1 MHNCKLTR
9 DVLIDFALGEVSPAQ
24 TSELLAELNDCVACQ
39 AEYATLKN
47 TLRISQQA
55 LRSALPAEEFWPGY
69 HARLQG
75 KLIQH
80 LQEDNN
86 PASASVQSVR
96 LSFSSRLWIGLR
108 KMATT
113 SVRVPVPAALA
124 MMLLAGILFF
134 SLRARGQANVTS
146 STPLPSVETRT
157 VEVPVIQDRVV
168 TKVVYVEKKGR
179 RHKGPPG
186 LASSLDAAGRNATI
200 ARGGSDASGKTAMS
214 LVGFKPTDQVKLT
227 IIKGSYR
234 DEK

>member
-9 DVLIDFALGEVSPAQ
+9 DILIDFALDEISPAQ
-24 TSELLAELNDCVACQ
+24 TSELLAELNDCAACQ

-47 TLRISQQA
+47 TLRVSQQV
-55 LRSALPAEEFWPGY
+55 LRFGLPAEGFWPGY

-80 LQEDNN
+80 IQEDTD
-86 PASASVQSVR
+86 SASSSVHPLR
-96 LSFSSRLWIGLR
+96 SSFGSRLLFGLR
-108 KMATT
+108 KIATT

-124 MMLLAGILFF
+124 MLLLAGGLFL
-134 SLRARGQANVTS
+134 SLRARGQANVVPS
-146 STPLPSVETRT
+146 APVLPVQTRT
-157 VEVPVIQDRVV
+157 VTVPVIQERVV
-168 TKVVYVEKKGR
+168 TQVVYVEKKGR
-179 RHKGPPG
+179 RNKGAAVSPDP
-186 LASSLDAAGRNATI
+186 ASRNTAKII
-200 ARGGSDASGKTAMS
+200 ANPASEGSGKTAMS